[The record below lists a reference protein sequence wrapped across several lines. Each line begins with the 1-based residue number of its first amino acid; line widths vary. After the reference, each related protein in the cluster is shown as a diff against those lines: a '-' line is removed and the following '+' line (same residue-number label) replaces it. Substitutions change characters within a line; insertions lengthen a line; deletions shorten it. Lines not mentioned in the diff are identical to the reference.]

1 MAAGGV
7 RTVPRSAGMIATE
20 VAAEPVATPLDYW
33 RLLKPNV
40 MQLVVFTGAVGLYL
54 APGTIHPLLGFV
66 AVLAIALGAGACA
79 AINNAYDADIDRQM
93 RRTRGRPTATGRI
106 APAEALGTGIALAL
120 IAVMLMGLALN
131 WLAAGLLAFTILF
144 YLVVYTLFLKR
155 RTPQNIV
162 IGGVAGALPPVV
174 GWAAVTGDVG
184 LPPLLLFLIV
194 FLWTPP
200 HFWSLALYR
209 NEDYRRA
216 GVPMLPVVAGR
227 RRTLRYI
234 FAYALAV
241 SLAGLLPVAVGA
253 AGALYGLV
261 ALVAGAMFTG
271 VAWRLLRTG
280 RDEVA
285 RRGFRVSVLYL
296 FLIFLGLVVDHAVFD
311 AFGS

>member
-7 RTVPRSAGMIATE
+7 RTVPRGTTLVATE
-20 VAAEPVATPLDYW
+20 VATDPVATPLDYW

-54 APGTIHPLLGFV
+54 APGAVHPLLAFV

-79 AINNAYDADIDRQM
+79 AINNAYDADIDRCM

-106 APAEALGTGIALAL
+106 PPAEALGTGIALAL

-144 YLVVYTLFLKR
+144 YLLVYTLFLKR

-162 IGGVAGALPPVV
+162 IGGVAGALPPLI
-174 GWAAVTGDVG
+174 GWTAVTGEVG
-184 LPPLLLFLIV
+184 LLPLLLFLIV

-216 GVPMLPVVAGR
+216 AVPMLPVVAGR
-227 RRTLRYI
+227 RTTLRHI
-234 FAYALAV
+234 FGYAAAV
-241 SLAGLLPVAVGA
+241 SVAGLLPVALGLAGWLYGAVALGAGA
-253 AGALYGLV
+253 A
-261 ALVAGAMFTG
+261 FTAI
-271 VAWRLLRTG
+271 AWRLLRTDS
-280 RDEVA
+280 DEVA
-285 RRGFRVSVLYL
+285 RRSFRLSILYL
-296 FLIFLGLVVDHAVFD
+296 FLIFLGLVLDHALLR
-311 AFGS
+311 ALGS